1 MAAPIET
8 FSQFKDY
15 FATMV
20 GTHGIAFFVFGD
32 STRILNA
39 QSSIAE
45 YPVLWLHTPDIKP
58 FHSGGRQNRFTSD
71 FLILKDSSVDDWTL
85 QEQNFHDCLEIVW
98 KVLRQMEKDSDN
110 GRFDFDIDHVDIQPK
125 MYATADNLNGWF
137 VTFSIATTG
146 CDADCCDDE

>member
-1 MAAPIET
+1 MAATPIET
-8 FSQFKDY
+8 FKQFRDY
-15 FATMV
+15 FD
-20 GTHGIAFFVFGD
+20 GYKNRHGIKFFVFGD

-39 QSSIAE
+39 QNSIAE

-71 FLILKDSSVDDWTL
+71 FLVLKDSSVDEWDV

-98 KVLRQMEKDSDN
+98 KILRQMERDSEA
-110 GRFDFDIDHVDIQPK
+110 GLFDFDIDQVDIQPK

-137 VTFSIATTG
+137 VTFSLSTTG
-146 CDADCCDDE
+146 CDADCCED